1 MAEPDARAI
10 VNRLLATLSE
20 LVQWVADAPD
30 YDGTRTTVL
39 VQAQAGLEA
48 GRRWEAEAAAGSPAI
63 GGAAGVGEAEG

>member
-30 YDGTRTTVL
+30 YDGKRTTVL
-39 VQAQAGLEA
+39 VQAQEDLEA
-48 GRRWEAEAAAGSPAI
+48 ARHWEEEAAT
-63 GGAAGVGEAEG
+63 GG